1 MLTKEHR
8 RRDDGRRPIDARQQS
23 TGGREECAVGGRERR
38 SRDLAPQDA
47 ELMAEHH
54 DLEFFELGWPKRSI
68 KSCRTRSCP
77 C

>member
-54 DLEFFELGWPKRSI
+54 DLEFFELG
-68 KSCRTRSCP
+68 
-77 C
+77 